1 VRSPLPSIVGIAF
14 CAGALTTVWT
24 TSRSPAQHPKTL
36 SETADLLGATEVGG
50 VAQGSIGTLPGVRPA
65 PSVAGKAGRPPARAA
80 PTSMAPVPTDGMLV
94 GAGPSP
100 EAAAAAP
107 RLDRSLE
114 DRTLE
119 IPVEG
124 VPPGALQ
131 DTFSQARD
139 GTRQH
144 EAIDILAPRG
154 TPVVAADD
162 GTIVKL
168 FYSERGGT
176 TIYQF
181 DPSEQYCYYYAH
193 LDRYADGLREGQTV
207 TRGQVLGYVGTSGNA
222 PPNTP
227 HLHFAIFRLGPEKHW
242 WEGEPINPQPLL
254 SARK

>member
-1 VRSPLPSIVGIAF
+1 VRTPLPSIVGIAF

-24 TSRSPAQHPKTL
+24 TSRAPAQHPKSL
-36 SETADLLGATEVGG
+36 SETADLLGATGSGG
-50 VAQGSIGTLPGVRPA
+50 VAQGSIGTMPGVRPA
-65 PSVAGKAGRPPARAA
+65 PNLAGQGSRAPARAA
-80 PTSMAPVPTDGMLV
+80 PTPIAPVPTDGIS
-94 GAGPSP
+94 AGGPASP
-100 EAAAAAP
+100 EGVAAAP
-107 RLDRSLE
+107 RFDRSLE
-114 DRTLE
+114 DRNLE
-119 IPVEG
+119 VPVDG
-124 VPPGALQ
+124 VQPGALQ

-193 LDRYADGLREGQTV
+193 LDRYADGLREGQSV

-222 PPNTP
+222 PPDTP
-227 HLHFAIFRLGPEKHW
+227 HLHFAIFRLGPEKRW
-242 WEGEPINPQPLL
+242 WEGEAINPQPLL
-254 SARK
+254 STRK

>member
-1 VRSPLPSIVGIAF
+1 VRSALPSIVGIAF

-24 TSRSPAQHPKTL
+24 TSRAPAQHPKSL

-50 VAQGSIGTLPGVRPA
+50 VAQGSMGTLPGVRPA
-65 PSVAGKAGRPPARAA
+65 PSLAGNTTRTATRPAPAGV
-80 PTSMAPVPTDGMLV
+80 APVPTDGISA
-94 GAGPSP
+94 GAPASP
-100 EAAAAAP
+100 EAAVAAP
-107 RLDRSLE
+107 RVNGSLE
-114 DRTLE
+114 DRNLE

-124 VPPGALQ
+124 VQPGALQ
-131 DTFSQARD
+131 DSFSQARD

-144 EAIDILAPRG
+144 EALDILAPRG
-154 TPVVAADD
+154 TPVIAADD

-193 LDRYADGLREGQTV
+193 LDRYAEGLREGQSV

-222 PPNTP
+222 PPDTP

-242 WEGEPINPQPLL
+242 WQGEPINPQPLL
-254 SARK
+254 SATP

>member
-1 VRSPLPSIVGIAF
+1 VRSALPSIVGIAF

-24 TSRSPAQHPKTL
+24 TSRAPAQHPKSL

-50 VAQGSIGTLPGVRPA
+50 VAQGSMGTLPGVRPA
-65 PSVAGKAGRPPARAA
+65 PSLAGNTTRTPTRPAPAGV
-80 PTSMAPVPTDGMLV
+80 APVPTDGISA
-94 GAGPSP
+94 GAPASP
-100 EAAAAAP
+100 EAAVAAP
-107 RLDRSLE
+107 RVNGSLE
-114 DRTLE
+114 DRNLE

-124 VPPGALQ
+124 VQPGALQ
-131 DTFSQARD
+131 DSFSQARD

-144 EAIDILAPRG
+144 EALDILAPRG
-154 TPVVAADD
+154 TPVIAADD

-193 LDRYADGLREGQTV
+193 LDRYAEGLREGQSV

-222 PPNTP
+222 PPDTP

-242 WEGEPINPQPLL
+242 WQGEPINPQPLL
-254 SARK
+254 SATP